1 MRILVVEDE
10 KRMADLIKR
19 GLEENGH
26 TAAVAYDG
34 IDGLRMAESYAF
46 DAIVL
51 DVMLPGQDGFGVL
64 KTLRA
69 HKVAV
74 PVLMLTARDSVTDK
88 VAGLDLGADDYLTKP
103 FDLPELE
110 ARVRALIRR
119 GQSGGIAE
127 NILRQQLMQKRR
139 LHTVQ
144 PEATLQMRG
153 QGARPAWA
161 SDFGGH
167 ELAASLG
174 QQVDVNHRP
183 TILGNAIPN
192 RTGRRIHEAAFHP
205 RLGDDELALLVEALA
220 VRQVERQGHV
230 LHRRSGEA
238 RSKIFGPSA
247 GRIHVEAA
255 VRRHQRPHRSPESE
269 GRGHRDDVP
278 AHSLQRVDPELR
290 MAKSP
295 SADDILAVARDADA
309 ILVTYA
315 KLPGELLRQLTR
327 CKAIGRFGLGVD
339 NIDIK
344 SAAELGIMVT
354 YVPDY
359 CMHEVSDHA
368 MALLLALARKIPLS
382 NKLVQAG
389 RWEMPAVVPIHRLA
403 GRVLGLVG
411 FGNIPRAVAPKA
423 KAFGLRVV
431 TYDPYVSQEVLAAAG
446 VEAVTF
452 DRLLGISDFVSIH
465 APLMPATRG
474 LFNAETFRK
483 MKRGAALINTA
494 RGPLVDEDALVAA
507 LDSGQLGAAALDVV
521 AVEPLPKDAKLIG
534 RDNVIL
540 TPHTGFYSVEA
551 LDELQTK
558 CAADVARVL
567 SGEKPIYPVK
577 AA

>member
-1 MRILVVEDE
+1 MPR
-10 KRMADLIKR
+10 
-19 GLEENGH
+19 
-26 TAAVAYDG
+26 
-34 IDGLRMAESYAF
+34 
-46 DAIVL
+46 
-51 DVMLPGQDGFGVL
+51 
-64 KTLRA
+64 
-69 HKVAV
+69 
-74 PVLMLTARDSVTDK
+74 PVIAVTDSPFPS
-88 VAGLDLGADDYLTKP
+88 LDPAK
-103 FDLPELE
+103 
-110 ARVRALIRR
+110 AALR
-119 GQSGGIAE
+119 
-127 NILRQQLMQKRR
+127 
-139 LHTVQ
+139 
-144 PEATLQMRG
+144 
-153 QGARPAWA
+153 
-161 SDFGGH
+161 
-167 ELAASLG
+167 
-174 QQVDVNHRP
+174 
-183 TILGNAIPN
+183 
-192 RTGRRIHEAAFHP
+192 
-205 RLGDDELALLVEALA
+205 
-220 VRQVERQGHV
+220 
-230 LHRRSGEA
+230 
-238 RSKIFGPSA
+238 
-247 GRIHVEAA
+247 
-255 VRRHQRPHRSPESE
+255 
-269 GRGHRDDVP
+269 
-278 AHSLQRVDPELR
+278 RVDPELR

-411 FGNIPRAVAPKA
+411 FGNIPRALTPKA

-431 TYDPYVSQEVLAAAG
+431 THDPYVSREVLAAAG

-452 DRLLGISDFVSIH
+452 DQLLGISDFVSIH